1 MLDSAGPVMGQ
12 CMMEMMG
19 GDDFDYMD
27 YMPSYEDASAYF
39 MDNSQGMVE
48 MT

>member
-1 MLDSAGPVMGQ
+1 MGQ
-12 CMMEMMG
+12 YMQDMMGG

-39 MDNSQGMVE
+39 NDESQGMI
-48 MT
+48 MMS